1 MYTFKKA
8 LKYLLNE
15 LNTHGKKNCKATHQL
30 LTAVSNLAGGGR
42 SYGMEGN
49 KWEGLCLNS
58 MHFWRVAFFLLLEY
72 NSFTL
77 LWYFL
82 LLK

>member
-42 SYGMEGN
+42 S
-49 KWEGLCLNS
+49 
-58 MHFWRVAFFLLLEY
+58 
-72 NSFTL
+72 
-77 LWYFL
+77 
-82 LLK
+82 